1 MNKMSINSKRMRAHL
16 LTIGQVGRKSSLNT
30 TRVNTKLGQVRNL
43 PMHRSYYDEVKLN
56 TPF

>member
-1 MNKMSINSKRMRAHL
+1 MRAHL